1 MPDDK
6 KSIPWRK
13 ILKLAAVVIIF
24 LLLVGL
30 GLYYTVKFSTYSPEA
45 HSRGESKPA
54 GSWGITKDSP
64 IRNQR

>member
-6 KSIPWRK
+6 KSMSWLRV
-13 ILKLAAVVIIF
+13 LKLAAVVIFF
-24 LLLVGL
+24 LALVGL
-30 GLYYTVKFSTYSPEA
+30 CLYFTVKFSTYSPDA
-45 HSRGESKPA
+45 HSRGDSKPA